1 MFFKSSKKRKYYCR
15 KLVSFKDSNGNLK
28 TISTNFCQHYTRKEA
43 VIQSIFDEKELMR
56 DSDANNI
63 HRINDLAIEYDNFI
77 GNDTFEHIRL
87 EYIAS

>member
-1 MFFKSSKKRKYYCR
+1 MFFKASKKRKYYCR

-28 TISTNFCQHYTRKEA
+28 TITTNFCQHYTRKEA
-43 VIQSIFDEKELMR
+43 VIQSIFDEKELMK
-56 DSDANNI
+56 DSDVNNI
-63 HRINDLAIEYDNFI
+63 HRINDISIEYDNFI

>member
-1 MFFKSSKKRKYYCR
+1 MLFKASKRRKYFCR

-28 TISTNFCQHYTRKEA
+28 TITTNFCQHYTRKEA
-43 VIQSIFDEKELMR
+43 VIQSIFDEKVLMK

-63 HRINDLAIEYDNFI
+63 HRINDLSLEYDNFI
-77 GNDTFEHIRL
+77 GNDTFEHIRV

>member
-28 TISTNFCQHYTRKEA
+28 TITTNFCQHYTRKEA
-43 VIQSIFDEKELMR
+43 VIQSIFDEKELMK

-63 HRINDLAIEYDNFI
+63 HRINDISIEYDNFI